1 MTIYAMNLGL
11 ALLAMTALWPMS
23 IRSGDPSYVDAV
35 WPVGIALM
43 GVLAAWQAG
52 NWAHPVTWLAVVWA
66 LRLGVHL
73 FLRWRREGAD
83 PRYQALRAKAVGNVH
98 LFTLVTVFLM
108 QGALL
113 WLVSLPVQESAVQ
126 SGWPGNIV
134 SWVGLGLFALGVGFE
149 SVGDW
154 QLMRFRS
161 DPANK
166 GQVMDRGLW
175 KFTRHPNYFGDA
187 CVFWGLWLCAVA
199 DGTGLWTVVGPLFL
213 TFTLVK
219 WSGAALLERGLLERR
234 PGYRAYV
241 ERTSAFIPWPPRKA

>member
-66 LRLGVHL
+66 LRLG
-73 FLRWRREGAD
+73 
-83 PRYQALRAKAVGNVH
+83 VH

-199 DGTGLWTVVGPLFL
+199 AGTGLW
-213 TFTLVK
+213 
-219 WSGAALLERGLLERR
+219 SGR
-234 PGYRAYV
+234 
-241 ERTSAFIPWPPRKA
+241 SS

>member
-66 LRLGVHL
+66 LRLG
-73 FLRWRREGAD
+73 
-83 PRYQALRAKAVGNVH
+83 VH